1 MKYTWLILF
10 CLQTQKKRYFVLRS
24 SPRKGKSRLEYYES
38 QKKFRHKNAPKRVIY
53 LDNCFNVVKKEDPKK
68 RPVLVLFTRDD
79 AFGIIANSEDE
90 LNSWMRSIE
99 IELRKEEILSASGKI
114 IFVNI

>member
-1 MKYTWLILF
+1 MI
-10 CLQTQKKRYFVLRS
+10 
-24 SPRKGKSRLEYYES
+24 
-38 QKKFRHKNAPKRVIY
+38 
-53 LDNCFNVVKKEDPKK
+53 
-68 RPVLVLFTRDD
+68 LFTRDD
-79 AFGIIANSEDE
+79 AFGVIANSEDE